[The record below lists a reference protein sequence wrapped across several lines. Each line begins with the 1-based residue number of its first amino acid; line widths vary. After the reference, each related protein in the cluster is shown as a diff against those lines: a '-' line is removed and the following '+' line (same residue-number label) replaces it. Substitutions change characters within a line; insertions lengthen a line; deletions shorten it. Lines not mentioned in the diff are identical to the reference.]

1 MEGKYIEAIEQI
13 LAKNIFEHGLFQIA
27 VRGGYDAHLNMHGLP
42 ASETPE
48 FLVLQ
53 NLQQLGL
60 ETQIHVA
67 DFIQKQRAAV
77 CQFENTGLALIGS
90 GESAAFIAK

>member
-13 LAKNIFEHGLFQIA
+13 LAKSIFEHGLFQIS
-27 VRGGYDAHLNMHGLP
+27 VRGSYNADLNMHGLP
-42 ASETPE
+42 AAETPE

-67 DFIQKQRAAV
+67 DFIQEERAAV
-77 CQFENTGLALIGS
+77 GQLENTRLALIGS